1 MNIEILTRSQIVEIV
16 RENVLQI
23 IAQEVKKATA
33 EAARKLAMSIPKE
46 GTQIL
51 ASSDS
56 ISELGLGVRA
66 NNLLWAANI
75 STIEKLTAKSERELR
90 NMRAMGMHTL
100 MDIKTRLALHGYS
113 LREEGSNTVI
123 FNVKE
128 GEE

>member
-23 IAQEVKKATA
+23 IAQEVKKAAA
-33 EAARKLAMSIPKE
+33 EAARKLAMSIPKK

-51 ASSDS
+51 VPSDS

-66 NNLLWAANI
+66 SNLLWAANI
-75 STIEKLTAKSERELR
+75 STIEKLTDKTERELR

-113 LREEGSNTVI
+113 LREENSNTVI